1 MNYGIETMA
10 YCVNLRTNQVDSTV
24 IVKYSTYYLLYLIE
38 MKENQISQYDG
49 FMYHIIVWLSVVIQ
63 C

>member
-49 FMYHIIVWLSVVIQ
+49 IMYHILV
-63 C
+63 